1 MKDAQTDQTIRERIA
16 AEVRAE
22 LARQRIS
29 VSEAARRLGWGQS
42 VLHRRIAAERPFEAE
57 ELAMIA
63 RILEVPVSK
72 FFVSVEGFKT
82 TNSSTPVTAGL
93 AVAA

>member
-1 MKDAQTDQTIRERIA
+1 MKDASRDQIARERIA

-42 VLHRRIAAERPFEAE
+42 VLQRRIVAERPFEAE
-57 ELAMIA
+57 ELAA
-63 RILEVPVSK
+63 LAELLDVPVQT
-72 FFVSVEGFKT
+72 FFDVPKRLNIE
-82 TNSSTPVTAGL
+82 
-93 AVAA
+93 